1 MTVEKTNSTTPP
13 AGRPRNSELSIT
25 AIRIMRLRASGD
37 ETTPAQAVAHV
48 QGMDGNRTISV
59 FGTVDVHPERDNHHF
74 TAEAWA
80 AVETLIGE
88 LVGRPVPVAGVRG
101 VDLVLD
107 PVTSRLETE
116 IKAAARAAQAAG
128 VLHRPIRRRARRVAR
143 MGVNIVRRRR
153 IRPASEVRVSRLLPV
168 AALRAALIGAAESVA
183 TGVTQGTNGRQSWY
197 AGELT
202 EFYDTHVDRVGRY
215 ACAPPPAQPSI
226 DGQSANTFPDVEYV
240 GLLPKDGTKGHLLE
254 REALRYGLNS
264 VRFPNGT
271 FLVSDADGRQL
282 NFKWGRS
289 PIASGV
295 SLSICSYK
303 EATRRLLAQ
312 VDVPVPRGRVFGA
325 DQLDKALDYADRI
338 GYPVVCKPVAGLR
351 GIGVVTNVRSREELV
366 VALDLY
372 AKSQLGSDDFVIEQ
386 HVTGS
391 DYRIVVIGGE
401 VVAAVVR
408 EPASVIGDGVHT
420 IVDLIEYKNRIRA
433 LNPHLR
439 SRRIQFSDAMRY
451 QLAQAGLTFASVP
464 EPGQVVTLANSAN
477 LSTGGD
483 SFEVAH
489 ELHPSIRETAV
500 RAVEAIPGLG
510 FCGLDMLIDD
520 HRKPINEQSAT
531 VIELNA
537 HAAIGSAQYP
547 MWGTPTPVAKLFF
560 EQCAKAYD
568 ITLPETQAD
577 RLSVRTVVRGK
588 VTGVAFRRWFRRR
601 AERFGVAGHIENTGR
616 KEVTILMDGP
626 ADAVSALVY
635 LAILGPRKS
644 GPTSV
649 TTTHV
654 LPFED
659 AGFRIL
665 RGASLDR
672 ARRLPGRL
680 ARRSVAVLRGG
691 SQEPE
696 DPPEDVQA
704 VNPGAD
710 SR

>member
-1 MTVEKTNSTTPP
+1 MTVQKTNSTTPAP
-13 AGRPRNSELSIT
+13 GRPQQDQLSIT
-25 AIRIMRLRASGD
+25 AIRVMRLRASDD
-37 ETTPAQAVAHV
+37 ETQPAQAVAHV
-48 QGMDGNRTISV
+48 QGVAGGHTVSV
-59 FGTVDVHPERDNHHF
+59 FGTVDVQPEKDNHHF

-88 LVGRPVPVAGVRG
+88 LAGRQVPVGRARDIDLILNPVA
-101 VDLVLD
+101 
-107 PVTSRLETE
+107 TRLEAE
-116 IKAAARAAQAAG
+116 IKTAARAAQAAG
-128 VLHRPIRRRARRVAR
+128 VMHRPIRRRARRVAR
-143 MGVNIVRRRR
+143 MGVNVIRRRR
-153 IRPASEVRVSRLLPV
+153 IRPASEVRVSRLLTV
-168 AALRAALIGAAESVA
+168 GALRAALIGAAA
-183 TGVTQGTNGRQSWY
+183 TLTTGATQGSNGRDRWH
-197 AGELT
+197 AGNLT
-202 EFYDTHVDRVGRY
+202 EFYDAHVDRIGRY
-215 ACAPPPAQPSI
+215 ACAPPPAEPSM
-226 DGQSANTFPDVEYV
+226 DGQNANTFPDVEYV

-271 FLVSDADGRQL
+271 FLVSDAEGRQL

-312 VDVPVPRGRVFGA
+312 VGVPVPRGRVFGP

-351 GIGVVTNVRSREELV
+351 GIGVVTNIRSREELV
-366 VALDLY
+366 GALDLY

-386 HVTGS
+386 HVTGA

-408 EPASVIGDGVHT
+408 EPASVVGDGIHT
-420 IVDLIEYKNRIRA
+420 VVDLVEYKNRIRA

-439 SRRIQFSDAMRY
+439 SRRIQFSDAMQY

-464 EPGQVVTLANSAN
+464 EAGQVVTLANSAN

-500 RAVEAIPGLG
+500 RAVEAVPGLG

-520 HRKPINEQSAT
+520 HRKPIDEQSAT

-547 MWGTPTPVAKLFF
+547 MWGAPTPVAKLFF
-560 EQCAKAYD
+560 QQCARAYNID
-568 ITLPETQAD
+568 LPEVQAD

-588 VTGVAFRRWFRRR
+588 VTGVSFRRWFRRR
-601 AERFGVAGHIENTGR
+601 AERFGVAGQIENTGR

-654 LPFED
+654 APLEET
-659 AGFRIL
+659 GFRIVHSAGMRHL
-665 RGASLDR
+665 
-672 ARRLPGRL
+672 RRLPRRL
-680 ARRSVAVLRGG
+680 IRRSLTVMRRG
-691 SQEPE
+691 
-696 DPPEDVQA
+696 
-704 VNPGAD
+704 
-710 SR
+710 SRMTNDHPDDIPAMTHRVDTQ